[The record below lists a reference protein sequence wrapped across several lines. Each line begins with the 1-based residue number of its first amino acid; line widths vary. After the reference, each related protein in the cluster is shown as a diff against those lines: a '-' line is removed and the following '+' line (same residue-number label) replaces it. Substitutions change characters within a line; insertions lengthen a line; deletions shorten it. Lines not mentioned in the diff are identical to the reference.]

1 MTLEE
6 LKEKRPLFVN
16 ANDLKDILEI
26 DPANLRSQAQ
36 SDPQKIGFPIMV
48 IGTRVKIP
56 VKPFLK
62 FLGED

>member
-36 SDPQKIGFPIMV
+36 SDPQKIGFPVMV
-48 IGTRVKIP
+48 VGTRVKIP

>member
-48 IGTRVKIP
+48 IGTRVKVP

-62 FLGED
+62 FLGEE

>member
-36 SDPQKIGFPIMV
+36 SDQEKLGFPVMV
-48 IGTRVKIP
+48 VGTRVKIP

>member
-48 IGTRVKIP
+48 IGTRVKVP